1 MSTKASGI
9 GVIARDRDNRL
20 LGGINI
26 WNQSERAKILGAK
39 AILEGVRLVEDR
51 GWNLIVLDLDSKV
64 VIN

>member
-26 WNQSERAKILGAK
+26 WNQSERAKILGTK